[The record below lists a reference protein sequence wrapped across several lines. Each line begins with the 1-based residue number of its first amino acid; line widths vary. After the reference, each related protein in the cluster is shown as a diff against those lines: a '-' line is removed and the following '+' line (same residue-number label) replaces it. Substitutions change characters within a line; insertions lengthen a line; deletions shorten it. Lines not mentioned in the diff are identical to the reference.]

1 MIVQL
6 VISVLSFSVFF
17 LGLVLHVLSYCF
29 IRVYGPVVVVV
40 AVIISI
46 VVVVGQRRSRR
57 NHSIINPASSYV
69 LFVRV
74 VVLFLSHTCGVPIG
88 RLFLLLF
95 RYKQPI
101 FSPRVLLL
109 YSCFG
114 NMMMMDQE
122 ENDNREELL
131 LTVLGFFLIN
141 FDQRNMYLGW
151 ND

>member
-1 MIVQL
+1 MCCRSI
-6 VISVLSFSVFF
+6 VLSASMDQLLLLLLLLLYVM
-17 LGLVLHVLSYCF
+17 
-29 IRVYGPVVVVV
+29 VY
-40 AVIISI
+40 I
-46 VVVVGQRRSRR
+46 VVVTGQRRSRR
-57 NHSIINPASSYV
+57 NHSIINPASLYV

-74 VVLFLSHTCGVPIG
+74 VILFLSHTCGVPIG

-122 ENDNREELL
+122 ENDNLS
-131 LTVLGFFLIN
+131 LIHI
-141 FDQRNMYLGW
+141 
-151 ND
+151 